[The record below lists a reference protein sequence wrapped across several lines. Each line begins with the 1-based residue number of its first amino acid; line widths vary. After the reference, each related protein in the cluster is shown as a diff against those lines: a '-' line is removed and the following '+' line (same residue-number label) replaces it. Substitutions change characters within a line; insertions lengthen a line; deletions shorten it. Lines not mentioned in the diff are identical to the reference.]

1 MDFIQNEIN
10 YNLIILYIE
19 YFIQYELELGKGFS
33 MSEKHELL
41 ELIEEYKNNH
51 YGKEWCVSK
60 YQFKPL
66 QDISAKKGKVREKR
80 NGFLVYSSETIDN
93 TKNTKLSELYKKS
106 SIQKI
111 KEKNIYRYFYYEQLE
126 IKNKKSQQAII
137 VMMNPAY
144 ADSEKPDSTIKNV
157 KKFLENNKD
166 FSSFEI
172 LNLYPIRMPKSQN
185 LSSFL
190 NGSKEEKEN
199 YQNIVKDYL
208 NDTQKTIIVAWGAK
222 LIDNKEAMK
231 IFKNLKKKLFCYD
244 TTING
249 YPRHFSPLSYPHS
262 IKIKNNNY
270 DLIPYTDLDA

>member
-10 YNLIILYIE
+10 YNLIVLYIE
-19 YFIQYELELGKGFS
+19 GFIQYELELGKGFS

-111 KEKNIYRYFYYEQLE
+111 KEKNIYRYFYYENIEGKEENLMH
-126 IKNKKSQQAII
+126 AII
-137 VMMNPAY
+137 IMMNPAF
-144 ADSEKPDSTIKNV
+144 ADSEKPDPTIKNV
-157 KKFLENNKD
+157 KNFLENNGD

-185 LSSFL
+185 LSCFL
-190 NGSKEEKEN
+190 RECEDETGN
-199 YQNIVKDYL
+199 YQETIKKYL
-208 NDTQKTIIVAWGAK
+208 NNMKKTIIVAWGAK

-270 DLIPYTDLDA
+270 DLIPYTNLDA

>member
-190 NGSKEEKEN
+190 NGSKEEK
-199 YQNIVKDYL
+199 
-208 NDTQKTIIVAWGAK
+208 
-222 LIDNKEAMK
+222 
-231 IFKNLKKKLFCYD
+231 
-244 TTING
+244 
-249 YPRHFSPLSYPHS
+249 
-262 IKIKNNNY
+262 
-270 DLIPYTDLDA
+270 